1 MDRPT
6 DKQIADVL
14 AGLASKEDAKKVVR
28 WFATDAGAA
37 YLSESF
43 DQDYPT
49 RYLPRKSGYGLR
61 GRFTG
66 IMYAV
71 CFSVRRQYCFRSF
84 YC

>member
-37 YLSESF
+37 YLS
-43 DQDYPT
+43 D
-49 RYLPRKSGYGLR
+49 
-61 GRFTG
+61 
-66 IMYAV
+66 
-71 CFSVRRQYCFRSF
+71 
-84 YC
+84 